1 MPENLSNY
9 CTDLFINILDEI
21 FIDNFDKVIN
31 TFLKI
36 IEVFVDSKVLLVG
49 IFLLFQIL
57 LRIC

>member
-1 MPENLSNY
+1 MPEHLSNY

-36 IEVFVDSKVLLVG
+36 IEVFVDSKVVLVG

-57 LRIC
+57 L